1 MTKLFSNHNTFVLQ
15 WHLTVRC
22 QMRCKHCYLYDEV
35 LYANEFKNEL
45 HFNECLKIMDDFVH
59 MCNTL
64 KVHPEIHFT
73 GGDPL
78 LREDIFDLIYE
89 AKKRGIRVGILGNS
103 FLLNEDT
110 VKRLKELSIVSYQLS
125 LDGMKEKHDYLR
137 QKGSFDDITRAIG
150 LLKEH
155 QIKTMVT
162 MTLSK
167 FNYEDIFEL
176 MDYVGKLGVDIF
188 TYARF
193 CPTGEGKDKTMW
205 MFTAE
210 EYRDVVTRIETKIES
225 KKVDAPDTTYGKK
238 CYLLSSLLPYEQ
250 NRLKLPPKDGK
261 VYFGCSLGI
270 HGLILLANGEV
281 HACRRFN
288 SKVGH
293 VKEVSKCQ
301 TVRKMFKM

>member
-110 VKRLKELSIVSYQLS
+110 VKRLKELRKEFKLTQDKLAKLLETTQSVVCGFEKGRNLIATPFLYTICHKYHVSA
-125 LDGMKEKHDYLR
+125 DYL
-137 QKGSFDDITRAIG
+137 
-150 LLKEH
+150 
-155 QIKTMVT
+155 
-162 MTLSK
+162 
-167 FNYEDIFEL
+167 
-176 MDYVGKLGVDIF
+176 LG
-188 TYARF
+188 
-193 CPTGEGKDKTMW
+193 
-205 MFTAE
+205 
-210 EYRDVVTRIETKIES
+210 RI
-225 KKVDAPDTTYGKK
+225 D
-238 CYLLSSLLPYEQ
+238 
-250 NRLKLPPKDGK
+250 
-261 VYFGCSLGI
+261 
-270 HGLILLANGEV
+270 
-281 HACRRFN
+281 
-288 SKVGH
+288 
-293 VKEVSKCQ
+293 
-301 TVRKMFKM
+301 